1 MKKVLIITYYWPP
14 SGGAGVQRWLKFSK
28 YLPEFGIEPIILT
41 VDEKKASYGLIDKT
55 LENEISDNL
64 KVIKT
69 NTFELYSLYKIIFR
83 KKEIPHS
90 GFANE
95 SNAGIIQKAF
105 RAIRGNLFI
114 PDPRK
119 GWNRYAYEAA
129 KKIILEENIQTVIT
143 TSPPHSTQML
153 GMRLKKKFN
162 ITWIADIRDP
172 WTDIYF
178 YKEMYRMGIAKYL
191 DKKLERKVLRKAD
204 KIIVVGDFLKRM
216 FLSKNQISINEKIY
230 VIPNGFDLDDF
241 KTSFINKDDKM
252 FVITYT
258 GTISDNYDISSFIE
272 AFCLFIKNKPK
283 ENILFRF
290 VGQVSDNLIEIFN
303 KKNLQEYIETTGYVE
318 HSKSVDYVKKSSLLL
333 LAIPKI
339 TGNEGI
345 ITGKIFEYLAS
356 KNPIIGIGPKN
367 GDAAKI
373 ISDCNAGK
381 MFDYTAQKEIVEQLN
396 NYYHD
401 WEKGLNINCT
411 NDNYKKFSRKCL
423 TQKLVQIIE
432 D

>member
-14 SGGAGVQRWLKFSK
+14 SGGAGVQRWLKFTK
-28 YLPEFGIEPIILT
+28 YLRKFGWEPIVLT
-41 VDEKKASYGLIDKT
+41 VDEKKASYGLRDKT
-55 LENEISDNL
+55 LEKEIPNDI
-64 KVIKT
+64 KIIKT
-69 NTFELYSLYKIIFR
+69 KTFELYSLYKFFSG

-95 SNAGIIQKAF
+95 SKPGFVQKFF

-119 GWNRYAYEAA
+119 SWNKFAFKAA
-129 KKIILEENIQTVIT
+129 GEIIKRENIKNVIT

-153 GMRLKKKFN
+153 GLRLKKKYN

-178 YKEMYRMGIAKYL
+178 YKEMYRMAFARNI
-191 DKKLERKVLRKAD
+191 DKRYEQKVLINAD
-204 KIIVVGDFLKRM
+204 KIIVVGDFLKNM
-216 FLSKNQISINEKIY
+216 FLKKDQINKNKKIY
-230 VIPNGFDLDDF
+230 VLPNGFDLNDF
-241 KTSFINKDDKM
+241 KVSPVTSKENFI
-252 FVITYT
+252 ITYT
-258 GTISDNYDISSFIE
+258 GTISDNYDINSFIE
-272 AFCLFIKNKPK
+272 AFSSFIKNKPEQK
-283 ENILFRF
+283 IKIRF
-290 VGQVSDNLIEIFN
+290 VGQVSDNLIQAFNN
-303 KKNLQEYIETTGYVE
+303 KKLNKNIEIIKYVE
-318 HSKSVDYVKKSSLLL
+318 HSKSVEYVGKSTLLL

-339 TGNEGI
+339 EGNEGI

-356 KNPIIGIGPKN
+356 KKPIIGIGPIN

-381 MFDYTAQKEIVEQLN
+381 MFDYNAQKEIFNQLN

-401 WEKGLNINCT
+401 WEKGLDISKT
-411 NDNYKKFSRKCL
+411 NDNYKEFSRKNL
-423 TQKLVQIIE
+423 TQKLVKIIE